1 MIRLQP
7 VEKTVTCS
15 ATESIFMKK
24 PSSPSGIIPP
34 DKFGT
39 AVCEALESIGKNQL
53 LEHRQVQALSLDLT
67 IRTFEV
73 NGMPK
78 KKKLMWPRLAL
89 HDRNELFYRHSEKT
103 TPCSPT
109 KRSMKQPKN
118 SPAGPIPES
127 RATSGVRW
135 NRKLTTGPFWYT
147 IW

>member
-1 MIRLQP
+1 
-7 VEKTVTCS
+7 
-15 ATESIFMKK
+15 MKK

-89 HDRNELFYRHSEKT
+89 HDRNELFYRHSEKNDALFT
-103 TPCSPT
+103 DEAINEATEKLACRTDTGKPGHIRGT
-109 KRSMKQPKN
+109 MEQETNDRTVLVYDMVDN
-118 SPAGPIPES
+118 HVRILRILFPELL
-127 RATSGVRW
+127 
-135 NRKLTTGPFWYT
+135 K
-147 IW
+147 